1 MIDTWIWALGAVIVG
16 LLSGVDPAA
25 LIRLA
30 VLKGHENRP
39 EVQDAARATAIF
51 VFLFF
56 CGVGLVVAVGVT
68 SPETLR
74 PIPARLLAYSP
85 HVLAAGLI
93 LIAGRAIA
101 FAVAGY
107 TVGSLNRQVTRARKQ
122 LAESVRFLITAAAAV
137 LALRQ
142 LGIDTTILNIL
153 IGAMMFGLAAGFAL
167 LVGLGGRDL
176 GRELALGR
184 YLTRLVKLGDLIEVG
199 GVCGT
204 VVGLHPA
211 SIEVITHDGAS
222 VHLRNSQVF
231 GELPRI
237 QR

>member
-1 MIDTWIWALGAVIVG
+1 MIEPWIWALGAVIVG
-16 LLSGVDPAA
+16 LLSGVVGAA

-30 VLKGHENRP
+30 ILKGREERP
-39 EVQDAARATAIF
+39 EVIDAARAASIF

-56 CGVGLVVAVGVT
+56 SAIGLVVAVGVT

-74 PIPARLLAYSP
+74 PIPAKLLEYSP
-85 HVLAAGLI
+85 RVLAAGLI

-107 TVGSLNRQVTRARKQ
+107 VVGSLSRSSSRVRGQ
-122 LAESVRFLITAAAAV
+122 LAEAARFLITAAAAV
-137 LALRQ
+137 LSLRQ

-153 IGAMMFGLAAGFAL
+153 IAAMMFGLAAGFAL

-176 GRELALGR
+176 GRELAFGR
-184 YLTRLVKLGDLIEVG
+184 YLTRIVKPGDELEVC
-199 GVCGT
+199 GVRGT
-204 VVGLHPA
+204 VVALHPA
-211 SIEVITHDGAS
+211 SVEVLTDDGMS
-222 VHLRNSQVF
+222 VHLTNSQVF
-231 GELPRI
+231 RDVPRI